1 VAEESG
7 GSGLRRS
14 VAARVLGSYALVTLA
29 FALVAGWSIVAQ
41 RSAAHETRLVRTG
54 YFPLALALRDLVA
67 KQDTWNTQLNHITAA
82 KNPADIRVWFDA
94 SLRVGRPRTFDE
106 VRGAVTRAF
115 LVEGESVTRGVGELL
130 LRDVREIEAFVAS
143 DATQLDRLF
152 QALDRGDAAEAERL
166 RDELV
171 TRGSQASVRLAKLE
185 QNVKR
190 RVDSLLDAARAREL
204 LAIRLLVGL
213 AVVALFVGLL
223 MAVYARRVLRPVAV
237 ITERARA
244 VARGDLEPQ
253 RAVASD
259 DEIGELSATFE
270 QMVAAIAR
278 ANEQLVQAERL
289 ATIGKM
295 AAHVTH
301 EIRNPLSSIALN
313 LELLE
318 EQIPNGDAETK
329 GLFRAIGKEVE
340 RLSALSQQYLS
351 FARRREPLRE
361 LEDVGQIALEAAE
374 FVRPELKQKGV
385 ALALDVEPGLPAVPC
400 DESQLKQALFNL
412 LRNARE
418 AMPSGGT
425 ITLGVHRDGEQA
437 LAVTVDDEG
446 PGIDPAVRARLF
458 EPFFTTKSGGTGLG
472 LAITQHIAA
481 SSGGSIAC
489 EPAPGGH
496 GTRFS
501 LRLPIRL

>member
-1 VAEESG
+1 MAEAG
-7 GSGLRRS
+7 GRSRLRRS

-29 FALVAGWSIVAQ
+29 FALVAGWAIVAQ
-41 RSAAHETRLVRTG
+41 RSAAQETRLVRTG
-54 YFPLALALRDLVA
+54 YFPLALAVRDLVA

-82 KNPADIRVWFDA
+82 KNPADIRVWFDVA
-94 SLRVGRPRTFDE
+94 LRAGRPRTFDE
-106 VRGAVTRAF
+106 VRSAVDRAF
-115 LVEGESVTRGVGELL
+115 LVDGEPAGRRVGEVL
-130 LRDVREIEAFVAS
+130 LRDVRDIEGFVAS
-143 DATQLDRLF
+143 DRGRLDRLF
-152 QALDRGDAAEAERL
+152 QALDHGDAAEAERL

-171 TRGSQASVRLAKLE
+171 TRGSQTSARLGKLE
-185 QNVKR
+185 QSVKR
-190 RVDSLLDAARAREL
+190 NVDLLLDAARAREL

-213 AVVALFVGLL
+213 AIVALLVGFA
-223 MAVYARRVLRPVAV
+223 MAVYARRVLRPVAA

-244 VARGDLEPQ
+244 VAQGDLEPQ
-253 RAVASD
+253 PAMASD

-278 ANEQLVQAERL
+278 ANEQLVAAERF

-318 EQIPNGDAETK
+318 EQVPHGDAEAT

-351 FARRREPLRE
+351 FARRKAPLHE
-361 LEDVGQIALEAAE
+361 LEDVGQVALEAAE
-374 FVRPELKQKGV
+374 FVRPELRQKGV
-385 ALALDVEPGLPAVPC
+385 ELVLDIEPGLPQVAC
-400 DESQLKQALFNL
+400 DESQVKQALFNL

-418 AMPSGGT
+418 AMPGAGT
-425 ITLGVHRDGEQA
+425 VTLGVHRAGDA
-437 LAVTVDDEG
+437 LAITVDDEG
-446 PGIDPAVRARLF
+446 PGMDPEVRARLF

-481 SSGGSIAC
+481 SHGGAITC
-489 EPAPGGH
+489 EPGPGGR
-496 GTRFS
+496 GTRFAF
-501 LRLPIRL
+501 RLPLRV